1 MKIQNLALENEQKRK
16 WSMKEYKEN
25 MFKRIKEGP
34 TQEVV
39 AIFTHLDGQ
48 ALNKL
53 RNHFE
58 TGSVPAKQVTLQ
70 QTLITVLEGRSTLKE
85 LTITDNSDTRAGKR
99 TMQIPRGLFNE
110 LEKESSKH
118 GVTVGDYIRGVIY
131 TTGQSLNA
139 MERKAAEVAVKSY
152 HNSLNLMPV
161 VPITPKMKA
170 VLRSKHGDMND
181 EQLKAF
187 VENKLIDYVLSE
199 KF

>member
-1 MKIQNLALENEQKRK
+1 MKIQNLAIENEQKRK
-16 WSMKEYKEN
+16 WSMKEYKDN
-25 MFKRIKEGP
+25 MVKRIKEGP

-58 TGSVPAKQVTLQ
+58 TGSIPVKQVTLQ

-85 LTITDNSDTRAGKR
+85 LTITDNSGTRAGKR
-99 TMQIPRGLFNE
+99 IMQIPRGLYNE

-118 GVTVGDYIRGVIY
+118 SVTIDDYIRGIIY

-139 MERKAAEVAVKSY
+139 MERESAREAVKSY
-152 HNSLNLMPV
+152 HNSLNIVPV

-181 EQLKAF
+181 EQLKSF
-187 VENKLIDYVLSE
+187 VEKKLIDYVASE